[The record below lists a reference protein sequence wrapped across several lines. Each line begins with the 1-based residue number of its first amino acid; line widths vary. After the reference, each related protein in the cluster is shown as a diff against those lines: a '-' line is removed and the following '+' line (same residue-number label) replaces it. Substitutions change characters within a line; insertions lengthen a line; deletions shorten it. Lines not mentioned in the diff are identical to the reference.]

1 MKVYSAF
8 LWERTIQS
16 KAICFYLCK
25 KKSIQNSCNHKIMDS
40 SNEKIDNLSTAKQM
54 LIGLHLGN
62 GYGSQPGAWRMPGI
76 DAESYTNF
84 DARVKQA
91 QAAER
96 GKFQFIFLP
105 DGPGAVLAD
114 IGMEAPAFNLDVMLT
129 LAAVARETSRIGLV
143 ATGSTTFN
151 EPFNLARQ
159 FKALDVMSHGRAG
172 WNAITSSGE
181 DVAANYGRKIPSSE
195 DRYGRA
201 HEVIQLIQSLWGSWG
216 KDAWVHDQESGQ
228 FAKREQIVPINLQG
242 KFVGSRGPLYIPPS
256 EQGQPIIF
264 HAGGSPNAYELAG
277 RFANAVIGAAFTIE
291 DAHDQ
296 RNAFRAAAKRYGRNP
311 DEIKYIPGLMTTIA
325 KDRRTALDR
334 RIQLTGNLFLQ
345 RATYLQQ
352 MLGVPIDAM
361 HMDEPLSKALLD
373 NARPSRYDP
382 RSSHALKIAKEGW
395 SVQDILAHG
404 VIDYHPVIV
413 GPGIEAADHMQAWFE
428 AGAADGFWIS
438 PDVND
443 DGIDAFVDEVVPIL
457 QERGLFHKDYEGKT
471 LREHLGAP
479 DQYGIDPRV

>member
-1 MKVYSAF
+1 
-8 LWERTIQS
+8 
-16 KAICFYLCK
+16 
-25 KKSIQNSCNHKIMDS
+25 MDAEA
-40 SNEKIDNLSTAKQM
+40 EKINKVPPKNKQM

-62 GYGSQPGAWRMPGI
+62 GYGSQQGAWRMPGV
-76 DAESYTNF
+76 DPKSYTSF

-114 IGMEAPAFNLDVMLT
+114 IATEAPAFNLDVMMT
-129 LAAVARETSRIGLV
+129 LAAMARETQYIGLV

-159 FKALDVMSHGRAG
+159 FKALDIMSHGRAG
-172 WNAITSSGE
+172 WNAITSSGD
-181 DVAANYGRKIPSSE
+181 DVAANYGRRIPSGE

-201 HEVIQLIQSLWGSWG
+201 HEVIQLIQALWGSWG
-216 KDAWVHDQESGQ
+216 KDAWIHDQQTGQ
-228 FAKREQIVPINLQG
+228 FADRDKILPINLQG
-242 KFVGSRGPLYIPPS
+242 KYVGSRGPLYIPPS
-256 EQGQPIIF
+256 EQGQPIVF
-264 HAGGSPNAYELAG
+264 HAGGSPNAHELAG
-277 RFANAVIGAAFTIE
+277 RFANAVIGAAFTIK
-291 DAHDQ
+291 DAKAQ
-296 RNAFRAAAKRYGRNP
+296 RNAFRDAAKRYGRDP

-334 RIQLTGNLFLQ
+334 RIQLGGDSFPQ
-345 RATYLQQ
+345 RIGYLQQ
-352 MLGVPIDAM
+352 MLGIPLDASRM
-361 HMDEPLSKALLD
+361 HEPLLKAQLEA
-373 NARPSRYDP
+373 ARPSRYDP
-382 RSSHALKIAKEGW
+382 RSPHALKIAKEGW
-395 SVQDILAHG
+395 SVNDILAHG

-413 GPGIEAADHMQAWFE
+413 GPGVEAADHMQEWFE

-438 PDVND
+438 PDVNS

-457 QERGLFHKDYEGKT
+457 QQRGLFHKDYEGRT

-479 DQYGIDPRV
+479 EQYGIDPRV

>member
-1 MKVYSAF
+1 MKSSIEKASNVSA
-8 LWERTIQS
+8 IG
-16 KAICFYLCK
+16 
-25 KKSIQNSCNHKIMDS
+25 
-40 SNEKIDNLSTAKQM
+40 KQM

-62 GYGSQPGAWRMPGI
+62 GYGSQPGAWRMPGV
-76 DAESYTNF
+76 DPKSYTSF

-105 DGPGAVLAD
+105 DGPGAIMAD
-114 IGMEAPAFNLDVMLT
+114 IETESPNFNLDVMLT
-129 LAAVARETSRIGLV
+129 LAGVARETEYIGLV

-159 FKALDVMSHGRAG
+159 FKALDIMSHGRAG

-181 DVAANYGRKIPSSE
+181 DVAANYGMRIPSSE
-195 DRYGRA
+195 ERYGRA
-201 HEVIQLIQSLWGSWG
+201 HEVVQLIQALWGSWG
-216 KDAWVHDQESGQ
+216 KDAWVHNQESGQ
-228 FAKREQIVPINLQG
+228 FAKQDQIVPINLQG
-242 KFVGSRGPLYIPPS
+242 KFVSSRGPLYIPPS

-264 HAGGSPNAYELAG
+264 HAGGSPNAHELAG

-291 DAHDQ
+291 DARAQ
-296 RNAFRAAAKRYGRNP
+296 RNAFREAAKRYGRNP

-334 RIQLTGNLFLQ
+334 RIQLTEHLFPQRVAYLQ
-345 RATYLQQ
+345 R
-352 MLGVPIDAM
+352 MLGISLDYA
-361 HMDEPLSKALLD
+361 HLNEPLSNKQLVAA
-373 NARPSRYDP
+373 NPSPYDP
-382 RSSHALKIAKEGW
+382 RSSNALKIAKEGW
-395 SVQDILAHG
+395 SLRDVLAHG

-438 PDVND
+438 TDVNA

-457 QERGLFHKDYEGKT
+457 QERGLFHLDYEGKT
-471 LREHLGAP
+471 LRKHLGAP
-479 DQYGIDPRV
+479 EQYGIDPRV

>member
-1 MKVYSAF
+1 
-8 LWERTIQS
+8 
-16 KAICFYLCK
+16 
-25 KKSIQNSCNHKIMDS
+25 MDS
-40 SNEKIDNLSTAKQM
+40 LKEQKVKLPSTGRQM

-76 DAESYTNF
+76 DPKSYTSF

-91 QAAER
+91 QSAER

-105 DGPGAVLAD
+105 DGPGAVMSD
-114 IGMEAPAFNLDVMLT
+114 IATESPGFNLDVMMT
-129 LAAVARETSRIGLV
+129 LAAVARETEYIGLV

-172 WNAITSSGE
+172 WNAITSSGD

-201 HEVIQLIQSLWGSWG
+201 HEVIQLIQALWGSWG
-216 KDAWVHDQESGQ
+216 KDAWVHNQQTGQ
-228 FAKREQIVPINLQG
+228 FAKKHQILPINLQG
-242 KFVGSRGPLYIPPS
+242 TYVGSRGPLYIPPS

-264 HAGGSPNAYELAG
+264 HAGGSPNAHELAG

-291 DAHDQ
+291 DARAQ
-296 RNAFRAAAKRYGRNP
+296 RNGFREAAKRYGRDP
-311 DEIKYIPGLMTTIA
+311 DEIKYVPGLMTTIA

-334 RIQLTGNLFLQ
+334 RIQLTQHTFGQ
-345 RATYLQQ
+345 RVSYLQQ
-352 MLGVPIDAM
+352 MLGIPLDPAR
-361 HMDEPLSKALLD
+361 MDQPLSKEELED
-373 NARPSRYDP
+373 ARPSRYDP
-382 RSSHALKIAKEGW
+382 RSAHALKIAKEGW
-395 SVQDILAHG
+395 SLKDILAHG

-413 GPGIEAADHMQAWFE
+413 GPGIEAADHMQEWFE

-438 PDVND
+438 PDVNA
-443 DGIDAFVDEVVPIL
+443 DGIDAFADEVVPIL
-457 QERGLFHKDYEGKT
+457 QERGLFHQDYEGNT
-471 LREHLGAP
+471 LRQHLGVP

>member
-1 MKVYSAF
+1 MDFS
-8 LWERTIQS
+8 EE
-16 KAICFYLCK
+16 K
-25 KKSIQNSCNHKIMDS
+25 KEHLNA
-40 SNEKIDNLSTAKQM
+40 EKKQM

-62 GYGSQPGAWRMPGI
+62 GYGSQQGAWRMAGVDPK
-76 DAESYTNF
+76 SYTSF

-114 IGMEAPAFNLDVMLT
+114 IATEAPAFNLDVMMT
-129 LAAVARETSRIGLV
+129 LAAVARETEYIGLV

-181 DVAANYGRKIPSSE
+181 DVAANYGKRIPSSE

-216 KDAWVHDQESGQ
+216 KDAWIHNQETGQ
-228 FAKREQIVPINLQG
+228 FANRNEILPINLQG
-242 KFVGSRGPLYIPPS
+242 KYVGSRGPLYIPPS

-264 HAGGSPNAYELAG
+264 HAGGSPNAHELAG
-277 RFANAVIGAAFTIE
+277 RFANVVIGAAFTIE
-291 DAHDQ
+291 DAKAQ
-296 RNAFRAAAKRYGRNP
+296 RNAFRESAKSHGRNP
-311 DEIKYIPGLMTTIA
+311 DEIKYIAGLMTTIA
-325 KDRRTALDR
+325 KDRRAALDR
-334 RIQLTGNLFLQ
+334 RIQLAGDSLVHRLG
-345 RATYLQQ
+345 YLQQ
-352 MLGVPIDAM
+352 MLGIPLNPSKI
-361 HMDEPLSKALLD
+361 DEPLTKAQLD
-373 NARPSRYDP
+373 SARPSRYDP
-382 RSSHALKIAKEGW
+382 RSANALKIAQEGW
-395 SVQDILAHG
+395 SLRDILAHG

-413 GPGIEAADHMQAWFE
+413 GPGVEAADHMQAWFE

-438 PDVND
+438 ADVNS
-443 DGIDAFVDEVVPIL
+443 DGIDAFVNEVVPIL
-457 QERGLFHKDYEGKT
+457 QGRGLFHQNYEGKT
-471 LREHLGAP
+471 LRENIGAP
-479 DQYGIDPRV
+479 EQYGIDPRV

>member
-1 MKVYSAF
+1 MES
-8 LWERTIQS
+8 
-16 KAICFYLCK
+16 
-25 KKSIQNSCNHKIMDS
+25 SI
-40 SNEKIDNLSTAKQM
+40 EKTDNLSAIGKQM

-62 GYGSQPGAWRMPGI
+62 GYGSQPGAWRMQGVDPK
-76 DAESYTNF
+76 SYTSF

-105 DGPGAVLAD
+105 DGPGAIMAD
-114 IGMEAPAFNLDVMLT
+114 IETESPNFNLDVMLT
-129 LAAVARETSRIGLV
+129 LAAVARETEYIGLV

-159 FKALDVMSHGRAG
+159 FKALDNMSHGRAG

-181 DVAANYGRKIPSSE
+181 DVAANYGRRIPSSE
-195 DRYGRA
+195 ERYGRA
-201 HEVIQLIQSLWGSWG
+201 HEVIQLIQALWGSWG
-216 KDAWVHDQESGQ
+216 KDAWVHNQESGQ
-228 FAKREQIVPINLQG
+228 FAKQDQIVPINFQG

-264 HAGGSPNAYELAG
+264 HAGGSPNAHALAG
-277 RFANAVIGAAFTIE
+277 RFANAVIGASFTIE
-291 DAHDQ
+291 DARAQ
-296 RNAFRAAAKRYGRNP
+296 RNAFREAAKLYGRDP

-325 KDRRTALDR
+325 KDRRKALDR
-334 RIQLTGNLFLQ
+334 RIELTEHLFPQRVAYLQ
-345 RATYLQQ
+345 R
-352 MLGVPIDAM
+352 MLGIPLDYARLN
-361 HMDEPLSKALLD
+361 EPLSNKQLVA
-373 NARPSRYDP
+373 ARPSPYDP
-382 RSSHALKIAKEGW
+382 RSSNALKIAKEGW
-395 SVQDILAHG
+395 SLRDIIAHG

-438 PDVND
+438 PDVNS

-457 QERGLFHKDYEGKT
+457 QKRGLFHRDYEGKT
-471 LREHLGAP
+471 LREHLDAP
-479 DQYGIDPRV
+479 EQYGIDARI

>member
-1 MKVYSAF
+1 MRSLEENMDNRSAGN
-8 LWERTIQS
+8 R
-16 KAICFYLCK
+16 
-25 KKSIQNSCNHKIMDS
+25 
-40 SNEKIDNLSTAKQM
+40 QM

-62 GYGSQPGAWRMPGI
+62 GYGSQPGAWRMPGV
-76 DAESYTNF
+76 DAESYTSF

-105 DGPGAVLAD
+105 DGPGAVITD
-114 IGMEAPAFNLDVMLT
+114 IATEAPAFNLDVMMT
-129 LAAVARETSRIGLV
+129 LAAVARETQYIGLV

-159 FKALDVMSHGRAG
+159 FKALDIMSHGRAG
-172 WNAITSSGE
+172 WNAITSSGN
-181 DVAANYGRKIPSSE
+181 DVAANYGTTIPSGK
-195 DRYGRA
+195 DRYDRA
-201 HEVIQLIQSLWGSWG
+201 HEAIQLIQSLWGSWG
-216 KDAWVHDQESGQ
+216 REAWIHNQESGQ
-228 FAKREQIVPINLQG
+228 FANKDQILPVNLQG

-264 HAGGSPNAYELAG
+264 HAGGSPNAHELAG
-277 RFANAVIGAAFTIE
+277 RFANVVIGAAFTIE
-291 DAHDQ
+291 DARAQ
-296 RNAFRAAAKRYGRNP
+296 RNAFRAAAKSFGRDP

-334 RIQLTGNLFLQ
+334 RIQLGGDSLLQ
-345 RATYLQQ
+345 RTRYLQQ
-352 MLGVPIDAM
+352 MLGIPLDTSRP
-361 HMDEPLSKALLD
+361 DEPISKTWLA
-373 NARPSRYDP
+373 NARPSQYDP
-382 RSSHALKIAKEGW
+382 RSAHALKIAEEGW
-395 SVQDILAHG
+395 SIRDILAHG

-413 GPGIEAADHMQAWFE
+413 GPGLEAADHMQEWFE

-438 PDVND
+438 PDVNS
-443 DGIDAFVDEVVPIL
+443 DGIDAFVDEVVPVL
-457 QERGLFHKDYEGKT
+457 QERGLFHQDYKGRT

>member
-1 MKVYSAF
+1 MNSSRKPD
-8 LWERTIQS
+8 QS
-16 KAICFYLCK
+16 
-25 KKSIQNSCNHKIMDS
+25 SGT
-40 SNEKIDNLSTAKQM
+40 SNQM

-62 GYGSQPGAWRMPGI
+62 GYGSQAGAWRMPGV
-76 DAESYTNF
+76 DPMSYTSF
-84 DARVKQA
+84 DARAKQA

-114 IGMEAPAFNLDVMLT
+114 IGTEAPAFNLDVMMT
-129 LAAVARETSRIGLV
+129 LAAVARETRYIGLV

-201 HEVIQLIQSLWGSWG
+201 HEVVQLIQSLWGSWG
-216 KDAWVHDQESGQ
+216 KEAWIHNQQTGEFANRDQ
-228 FAKREQIVPINLQG
+228 ILPINLQG
-242 KFVGSRGPLYIPPS
+242 KYVGSRGPLYIPPS

-264 HAGGSPNAYELAG
+264 HAGGSPNAHELAG
-277 RFANAVIGAAFTIE
+277 RYANAVIGAAFTIE
-291 DAHDQ
+291 DARNQ
-296 RNAFRAAAKRYGRNP
+296 RNAFRAAAKRYRRDP

-325 KDRRTALDR
+325 KDRRSALDR
-334 RIQLTGNLFLQ
+334 RIQLTGNSFPQ
-345 RATYLQQ
+345 RAGYLQQ
-352 MLGVPIDAM
+352 MLGIPLNPSALDQ
-361 HMDEPLSKALLD
+361 PLSKQQLNA
-373 NARPSRYDP
+373 ARPSPYDP

-395 SVQDILAHG
+395 SVRDILAHG

-413 GPGIEAADHMQAWFE
+413 GPGIEAADHMQEWFE

-438 PDVND
+438 PDINS

-457 QERGLFHKDYEGKT
+457 QERGLFHYDYAGKT

-479 DQYGIDPRV
+479 DQYGIDPRI